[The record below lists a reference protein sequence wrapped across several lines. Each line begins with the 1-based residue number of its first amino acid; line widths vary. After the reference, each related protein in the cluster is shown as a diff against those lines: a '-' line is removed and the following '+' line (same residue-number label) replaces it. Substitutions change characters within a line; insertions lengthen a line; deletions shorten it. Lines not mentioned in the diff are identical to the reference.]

1 MKICTED
8 TAIKQLES
16 FDPELLKTLRKA
28 IAQGAEIEDVKVT
41 IKVKQFDGTQKYAS
55 IGRMGFVNWHD
66 NTRELTK

>member
-16 FDPELLKTLRKA
+16 FDPELLKILRKA

-55 IGRMGFVNWHD
+55 IGRMGFVHW
-66 NTRELTK
+66 RERESRTLK